1 MVTVEM
7 VAKMAGVSRGT
18 VDRVLHHRGEV
29 KSETAERVR
38 QVMRELDFQPNTLG
52 RAFSIAKKRNRIG
65 IFLSARE
72 PDFQEQIKQ
81 GIEDGVAYAQQHGIE
96 AVIEVVSPDD
106 EPLYLQ
112 KIDEMIASEV
122 QGIVLRGIESKAF
135 DERLQ
140 ILKNQGIPVFA
151 YNQDVRPALRN
162 CYVGI
167 DSCRAGK
174 CAALL
179 MRQISPPD
187 GYALIVGVTPQH
199 KDSEKRIEGFLEQW
213 GLAPKASSGYRIIY
227 GEGYHDVA
235 YVRTRDV
242 LNEMPNITGIFVS
255 GAGLSGVAQAVY
267 ERGTADVQ
275 KVVGFD
281 ATQRNITYM
290 KNGTVQFLIDQ
301 SPYQQGYKA
310 VQLLVDYLFEG
321 RAPDVFCYYL
331 DAHIKNA
338 FNC

>member
-1 MVTVEM
+1 M
-7 VAKMAGVSRGT
+7 
-18 VDRVLHHRGEV
+18 
-29 KSETAERVR
+29 
-38 QVMRELDFQPNTLG
+38 
-52 RAFSIAKKRNRIG
+52 
-65 IFLSARE
+65 
-72 PDFQEQIKQ
+72 
-81 GIEDGVAYAQQHGIE
+81 
-96 AVIEVVSPDD
+96 
-106 EPLYLQ
+106 
-112 KIDEMIASEV
+112 
-122 QGIVLRGIESKAF
+122 
-135 DERLQ
+135 
-140 ILKNQGIPVFA
+140 
-151 YNQDVRPALRN
+151 
-162 CYVGI
+162 
-167 DSCRAGK
+167 
-174 CAALL
+174 
-179 MRQISPPD
+179 
-187 GYALIVGVTPQH
+187 GVTPQH

-213 GLAPKASSGYRIIY
+213 SLAPKASSGYRIIY

-235 YVRTRDV
+235 YARTRDA

-321 RAPDVFCYYL
+321 RAPDVSCYYL